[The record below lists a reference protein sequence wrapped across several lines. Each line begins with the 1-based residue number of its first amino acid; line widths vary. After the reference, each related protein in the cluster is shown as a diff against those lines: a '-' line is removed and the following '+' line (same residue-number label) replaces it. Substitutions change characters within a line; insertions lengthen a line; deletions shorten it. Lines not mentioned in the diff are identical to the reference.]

1 MGVKSTALRFAD
13 KTPQWLAGFSSTFVG
28 LTALAGYMNG
38 QGLPFYLISVG
49 GAAAHLAWQL
59 KTVNYNDTKSC
70 WERFRSNHQVGAIIW
85 SGLLADYAYAATLT
99 A

>member
-85 SGLLADYAYAATLT
+85 SGLLADCAYAATL
-99 A
+99 AA